1 MQSVFDIM
9 SPNRYFELLGRDNL
23 TEQERIGVT
32 QFETYMA
39 QAERYKDY
47 LVDNVKTNRDAY
59 ESGISQ
65 LGIIEATNPNIPLTA
80 NQKRA
85 IDAYNQQKSNL
96 REIKENGI
104 KKLTRKND
112 ISAGYTNAF
121 GLVLSVL
128 ATGILIGISL
138 FMFTK

>member
-47 LVDNVKTNRDAY
+47 LVDNVKSNRDAY

-96 REIKENGI
+96 RELKENGI